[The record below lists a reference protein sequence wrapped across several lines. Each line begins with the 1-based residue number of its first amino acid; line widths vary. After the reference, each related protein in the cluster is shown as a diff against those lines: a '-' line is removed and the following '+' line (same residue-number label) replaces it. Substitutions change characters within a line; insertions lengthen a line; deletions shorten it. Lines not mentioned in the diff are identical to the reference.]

1 MIGIYKI
8 TNKINNQA
16 YIGLSKHIEKR
27 FKEHKTRYNVQGYEY
42 DKVLYRAIRK
52 YGIENFDFS
61 VLETFQEEN
70 YELLKIREIYWIKFY
85 DTFYNGYNETLGG
98 DYRNV
103 SEEQHPNHKL
113 TKEDVIDIRIRWHAC
128 CESTREI
135 YEDYKDR
142 IGKSG
147 FKKIYSWQTWKNILP
162 ELYTQEAREWHKNNL
177 SNYANPGEQNSSA
190 ILSDAEVLD
199 IRTRVK
205 NCESVRKIYKDY
217 EHTGITYGSFC
228 NTAYGYNRKY
238 IVVV

>member
-1 MIGIYKI
+1 MIEIYKI

-27 FKEHKTRYNVQGYEY
+27 FKGHRTRYNVHGYEY
-42 DKVLYRAIRK
+42 DKALYRAIRK

-70 YELLKIREIYWIKFY
+70 YELLKTREIYWIKFY
-85 DTFYNGYNETLGG
+85 DTFYNGYNETL
-98 DYRNV
+98 
-103 SEEQHPNHKL
+103 
-113 TKEDVIDIRIRWHAC
+113 EDVIDIRLRWHAC

-162 ELYTQEAREWHKNNL
+162 KLYTQEVREWHKNNL

-199 IRTRVK
+199 IRTKVK